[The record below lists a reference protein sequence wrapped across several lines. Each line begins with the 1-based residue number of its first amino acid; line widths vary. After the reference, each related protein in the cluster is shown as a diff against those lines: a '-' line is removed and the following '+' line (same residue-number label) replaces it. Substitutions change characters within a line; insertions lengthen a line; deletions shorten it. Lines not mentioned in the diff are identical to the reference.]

1 MKQGKVRW
9 AHIVTGVLLV
19 MALVAS
25 GCGGDDGGGDATD
38 KPSDGGSASEINR
51 DGIVRVAWDVNQNG
65 TFTLDPHKFIGQTSQ
80 GTLWELVHGR
90 LLRKTETGEIVPDL
104 AETATITDPSTIDI
118 KLREGLTWHDGT
130 PFTAE
135 SVKTGFE
142 YIQKAPAANLAS
154 FTSVFASMKGIE
166 VVSPLE
172 LKLSFPAG
180 DAAAFYD
187 GILPDMKGTIVKP
200 GKVTAPDV
208 VGAGPFK
215 LKSYT
220 PDVSIELE
228 RFEDYWNADKVNF
241 AGMKLVHVVTSE
253 AAANLAALQAG
264 QVDVAAVNPAGYA
277 TLSGK
282 FKKLA
287 VASPN
292 GLPYLNIC
300 KRDGALADVKVRR
313 ALAKAIDRE
322 ELVAAVTDGTG
333 KPATLFWPEGHPLH
347 TAALAKELAYD
358 PEGAKKLL
366 KEAGQE
372 NLKISMYALEAFQ
385 GGDIATVIKAQLA
398 KVGVDLELH
407 VTNNF
412 VAEWLQANPSG
423 SIGLIPGTSSDPI
436 TRLGAYTGESL
447 ANICD
452 WDDPEFNEIYDGITK
467 VSQTTDE
474 AKALYKQVDT
484 YLTEKVPNI
493 PLFFTA
499 VLAGYDSDTLVMEK
513 TAPDSPVLFPN
524 IYAAYMKK

>member
-1 MKQGKVRW
+1 MRNGKVRW
-9 AHIVTGVLLV
+9 AHILTGLVLV

-25 GCGGDDGGGDATD
+25 GCGSDGDSGDAKPPGGDDT
-38 KPSDGGSASEINR
+38 SEINR
-51 DGIVRVAWDVNQNG
+51 DGTIRIAWDVNQNG
-65 TFTLDPHKFIGQTSQ
+65 TFTFDPHKFIGQTSQ
-80 GTLWELVHGR
+80 GTLWELVYGR
-90 LLRKTETGEIVPDL
+90 LMRKTETGEIVPDL
-104 AETATITDPSTIDI
+104 AEKATITDPNTIDI
-118 KLREGLTWHDGT
+118 TLREGLKWHDGT

-135 SVKTGFE
+135 SVKTGWE
-142 YIQKAPAANLAS
+142 YTRAAPPANFDS
-154 FTSVFASMKGIE
+154 FTAAFKAMGTIE

-187 GILPDMKGTIVKP
+187 SILPDMKGTVVKP

-220 PDVSIELE
+220 ADVGIDLE

-241 AGMKLVHVVTSE
+241 AAMKLVHVVTSE
-253 AAANLAALQAG
+253 AAANLSALQAD
-264 QVDVAAVNPAGYA
+264 QVDLALVDPAGYA
-277 TLSGK
+277 ALSGK

-287 VASPN
+287 VTSPN
-292 GLPYLNIC
+292 GQPYLNIC
-300 KRDGALADVKVRR
+300 KRDGALADVRVRR
-313 ALAKAIDRE
+313 AMAKAINRD
-322 ELVAAVTDGTG
+322 ELVAGVTNGSG

-347 TAALAKELAYD
+347 TASLAKEFAYD

-366 KEAGQE
+366 KDAGQE
-372 NLKISMYALEAFQ
+372 NLKITMYALEAFQ
-385 GGDIATVIKAQLA
+385 GKDISEVIKAQLA
-398 KVGVDLELH
+398 KVGIDVELH

-423 SIGLIPGTSSDPI
+423 SIGLIPGTSADPL

-452 WDDPEFNEIYDGITK
+452 WSDPEFDEIYNGITK
-467 VSQTTDE
+467 VSQASDE
-474 AKALYKQVDT
+474 AKDLYKRVDT
-484 YLTEKVPNI
+484 YLTENVPNI

-499 VLAGYDSDTLVMEK
+499 VLAGYNSDTLVMEK
-513 TAPDSPVLFPN
+513 TRPDSPLLFPN
-524 IYAAYMKK
+524 IYEAYMKK

>member
-1 MKQGKVRW
+1 MRNGKVRW
-9 AHIVTGVLLV
+9 AHILTGLVLV

-25 GCGGDDGGGDATD
+25 GCGDDGDDGDDATPPGGDV
-38 KPSDGGSASEINR
+38 SEINR
-51 DGIVRVAWDVNQNG
+51 DGIVRIAWDVNQNG
-65 TFTLDPHKFIGQTSQ
+65 TFTMDPHKFIGQTSQ
-80 GTLWELVHGR
+80 GTLWQLVYGR

-104 AETATITDPSTIDI
+104 AEKATITDPNTIEI
-118 KLREGLTWHDGT
+118 TLREGLTWHDGT

-135 SVKTGFE
+135 SVKTGWE
-142 YIQKAPAANLAS
+142 YTQQAPPSNLAS
-154 FTSVFASMKGIE
+154 FTATFASMKGIE

-187 GILPDMKGTIVKP
+187 SILPDMKGTIVKP

-208 VGAGPFK
+208 VGAGPFR
-215 LKSYT
+215 LKSYAA
-220 PDVSIELE
+220 DVSIELE
-228 RFEDYWNADKVNF
+228 RFDEYWNADKVNF

-253 AAANLAALQAG
+253 TAANLAALQAG
-264 QVDVAAVNPAGYA
+264 QVDLAAVNPAGYA

-287 VASPN
+287 VAAPN
-292 GLPYLNIC
+292 GQPYLNIC

-313 ALAKAIDRE
+313 ALAKAINRE

-347 TAALAKELAYD
+347 TASLAKELDYD

-372 NLKISMYALEAFQ
+372 NLKISMYALESFQ
-385 GGDIATVIKAQLA
+385 GGDIAAVIKAQFA
-398 KVGVDLELH
+398 KVGVNLELH

-423 SIGLIPGTSSDPI
+423 SIGLIPGTAGDPL
-436 TRLGAYTGESL
+436 TRLGAYTGDSL

-452 WDDPEFNEIYDGITK
+452 WSDPEFKEIYDGITK
-467 VSQTTDE
+467 VSVATDE
-474 AKALYKQVDT
+474 AKALYKRVDT

-493 PLFFTA
+493 PLFFTST
-499 VLAGYDSDTLVMEK
+499 LAGYDSDTLVMEK
-513 TAPDSPVLFPN
+513 TAPDAPVLFPN
-524 IYAAYMKK
+524 IYAAYMKKK